1 MAMLL
6 GVGADILR
14 VERIRSCL
22 DSEPFMKAT
31 FTEVEVDL
39 ARSRPDPGSYYAKL
53 FAGKEAVFKCFGMP
67 SDSLKSWLDIEI
79 VDGEDGQPEVNVR
92 GPLATVADSRGVW
105 RVALSLSYDTDYAM
119 AVAALTWGVD
129 NDS

>member
-6 GVGADILR
+6 GVGADIIR

-31 FTEVEVDL
+31 FTETEIHL
-39 ARSRPDPGSYYAKL
+39 ARSRPDPGAYYAKL

-67 SDSLKSWLDIEI
+67 ADSLESWLDIEI
-79 VDGEDGQPEVNVR
+79 VDGEHGQPEVGIR
-92 GPLATVADSRGVW
+92 GSLATVAESR
-105 RVALSLSYDTDYAM
+105 RVKRVLLSLSYDTEYAM
-119 AVAALTWGVD
+119 AVAALTEGVD
-129 NDS
+129 DDG

>member
-105 RVALSLSYDTDYAM
+105 RVALSLSYYTDYAM